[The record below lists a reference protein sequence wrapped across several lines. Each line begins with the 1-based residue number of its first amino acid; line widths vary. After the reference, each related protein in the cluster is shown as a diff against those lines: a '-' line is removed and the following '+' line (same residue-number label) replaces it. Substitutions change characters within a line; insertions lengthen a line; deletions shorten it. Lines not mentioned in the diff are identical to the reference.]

1 VWRVSSL
8 CSRDYEEAAT
18 LKLLQNFC
26 QQCRVPVINS
36 FRKRYIIGFKMY
48 NMVLREQLLDILALI
63 AEITHSNVSESI
75 RDTSIIDEVGL
86 PEAETRKY
94 LNELQSLDLIR
105 IDIRAS
111 GTADEKGRQYR
122 MAGITKEG
130 VKELASEDDIPR

>member
-1 VWRVSSL
+1 
-8 CSRDYEEAAT
+8 
-18 LKLLQNFC
+18 
-26 QQCRVPVINS
+26 
-36 FRKRYIIGFKMY
+36 
-48 NMVLREQLLDILALI
+48 MVLREQLLDILALI